1 MNFVGARSWLS
12 NFDLSVVFLLKSG
25 GWSAFGVIFL
35 GMMRRFFWMAIVALV
50 GAGTLLAEPGKPT
63 VVGIP
68 TAQFNFVSAAQMKTE
83 WCWAASVQMVLNWY
97 KIPVTQ
103 ADVVNRIYH
112 KTDDLAASENQI
124 TRALSGIA
132 YDRRGHKLQVSAVR
146 ETGIPSPSL
155 LISQLSREH
164 PMLLT
169 VHSEHR
175 MLHAVVLTS
184 AEYVT
189 TGTGI
194 HVNSLTIR
202 DPSPTFRERR
212 GAATLRLSGEQLKHF
227 VERISSYYVV
237 TVRQ

>member
-1 MNFVGARSWLS
+1 M
-12 NFDLSVVFLLKSG
+12 FLLESG
-25 GWSAFGVIFL
+25 VWVPFGVIFL
-35 GMMRRFFWMAIVALV
+35 GMMRRLFWTAIFALV
-50 GAGTLLAEPGKPT
+50 GVGTLAAETARPT

-68 TAQFNFVSAAQMKTE
+68 TAQFNFVSAAQLKTE

-97 KIPVTQ
+97 NIPVTQ

-132 YDRRGHKLQVSAVR
+132 YDRHGHKLHVSATR
-146 ETGIPSPSL
+146 ETGIPSPATV
-155 LISQLSREH
+155 IGQLSREH

-169 VHSEHR
+169 VHSEHG

-189 TGTGI
+189 KGTGI

-202 DPSPTFRERR
+202 DPNPTFRERH
-212 GAATLRLSGEQLKHF
+212 GAATLRLSGEELKHF

-237 TVRQ
+237 SIKQ

>member
-1 MNFVGARSWLS
+1 MRS
-12 NFDLSVVFLLKSG
+12 LL
-25 GWSAFGVIFL
+25 WSAILAF
-35 GMMRRFFWMAIVALV
+35 A
-50 GAGTLLAEPGKPT
+50 GASTLLAEPAKPT

-68 TAQFNFVSAAQMKTE
+68 TAQFNFVSAAQLKTE

-97 KIPVTQ
+97 NIPVTQ

-132 YDRRGHKLQVSAVR
+132 YDRRGRRLQVSAIR
-146 ETGIPSPSL
+146 ETGIPSPTL
-155 LISQLSREH
+155 VIGQLSREH

-212 GAATLRLSGEQLKHF
+212 SAATLRLSGEELKHF

-237 TVRQ
+237 TIKQ

>member
-1 MNFVGARSWLS
+1 
-12 NFDLSVVFLLKSG
+12 
-25 GWSAFGVIFL
+25 
-35 GMMRRFFWMAIVALV
+35 MRRLFSTAFVALV
-50 GAGTLLAEPGKPT
+50 GVSTLLAEPAKPT

-68 TAQFNFVSAAQMKTE
+68 TAQFNFVSAAQLKTE

-97 KIPVTQ
+97 NIPVTQ

-124 TRALSGIA
+124 TTALSGIA
-132 YDRRGHKLQVSAVR
+132 YDRHGHKLHVSATR
-146 ETGIPSPSL
+146 ETGIPSPDL
-155 LISQLSREH
+155 VIGQLSREH

-184 AEYVT
+184 AEYVST
-189 TGTGI
+189 SHGI

-202 DPSPTFRERR
+202 DPSPTFRDRHS
-212 GAATLRLSGEQLKHF
+212 AATLRLSGEELKHF
-227 VERISSYYVV
+227 VQRISSYYVV
-237 TVRQ
+237 NIRQ